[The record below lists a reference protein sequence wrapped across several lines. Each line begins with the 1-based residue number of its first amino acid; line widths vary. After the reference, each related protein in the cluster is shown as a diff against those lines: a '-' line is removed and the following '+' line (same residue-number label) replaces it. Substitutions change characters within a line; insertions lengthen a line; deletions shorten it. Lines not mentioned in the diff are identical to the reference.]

1 MVAALAGVVDDLVG
15 SFPCGAKLSLGK
27 VSSRCGDRTQ
37 DEVTYVE
44 LSELYLLVVVFG
56 HLLLVFRHSLGNFV
70 SYFVQTVQVDLQVIV
85 IVLFIE
91 CLLLD
96 AGYSYLD
103 RDHCFRAI
111 GESEGQDVG
120 QFFWPGTLCVV
131 QLCLDNLE

>member
-15 SFPCGAKLSLGK
+15 SFPCGAKLSLGR
-27 VSSRCGDRTQ
+27 VSSRCGDRMQ

-44 LSELYLLVVVFG
+44 SSELYPLVVVFG
-56 HLLLVFRHSLGNFV
+56 HLLLVFRHSIGNFV
-70 SYFVQTVQVDLQVIV
+70 SYFIQTVQVDSQVIA

-91 CLLLD
+91 CLLPD

-111 GESEGQDVG
+111 DESEGQDVG
-120 QFFWPGTLCVV
+120 QFFWLGTLCVV